1 MSVGGHKLE
10 GFLRQKRFGSRTL
23 AKLKKKNERLLI
35 TNLIATLFV
44 TSAPMIIAEKYITP
58 EVAHF
63 FVSSQTASLVVYLVA
78 FMIVLLFGEI
88 TSKVLGVRFNDR
100 IALAAA
106 PVYQVFVWVLFP
118 LTWIVE
124 QFVKILSWIT
134 GGKLDM
140 HGMTV
145 SEEELDAFIDMSH
158 AGGAVEEDEKRQ
170 IKNLLNLSDMTAD
183 AVMTPRVNVEFLSLD
198 MTVDEVCDTMMK
210 SSHSRLPV
218 CGESTDDIEYVMTF
232 REAFRLQRDGHGA
245 AHLSSLDLEKIMKV
259 SLTQALDDLFEKFQ
273 RSRRHIALVLDEHGG
288 TAWVVTME
296 DVLEEVFGDIKDEK
310 DREEIYMKKSKDGS
324 IEAIGSVLIDDI
336 LEEYNL
342 TPEQISLPDEYMSET
357 LSYVLMAEEE
367 WFPKVGD
374 VISFWD
380 DICLI
385 LRVLEVDDNVIER
398 VECKIL

>member
-1 MSVGGHKLE
+1 
-10 GFLRQKRFGSRTL
+10 
-23 AKLKKKNERLLI
+23 
-35 TNLIATLFV
+35 
-44 TSAPMIIAEKYITP
+44 MIIAEKYITP
-58 EVAHF
+58 EVSHF
-63 FVSSQTASLVVYLVA
+63 FANPQTASLVVYLVA
-78 FMIVLLFGEI
+78 FMIVLLFWEI
-88 TSKVLGVRFNDR
+88 TSKVLWVRFNDR
-100 IALAAA
+100 IALASA
-106 PVYQVFVWVLFP
+106 PVYQVFVWALFP

-124 QFVKILSWIT
+124 QFVKILGWVT

-140 HGMTV
+140 HGATV
-145 SEEELDAFIDMSH
+145 SGEELDAFIDMSH

-170 IKNLLNLSDMTAD
+170 IKNLLNLSEMTAD

-198 MTVDEVCDTMMK
+198 MTVDEVCDFMMK

-218 CGESTDDIEYVMTF
+218 CGDTTDDVDSVMTF
-232 REAFRLQRDGHGA
+232 REAFRLQREWHGT

-288 TAWVVTME
+288 TAGVVTME
-296 DVLEEVFGDIKDEK
+296 DVLEEVFWDIKDEK
-310 DREEIYMKKSKDGS
+310 DREEIYMKKSQNGS

-342 TPEQISLPDEYMSET
+342 SPDMIELPQEYMSET

-374 VISFWD
+374 IVSFGD
-380 DICLI
+380 ETRL
-385 LRVLEVDDNVIER
+385 VLQVLAVHDNVIER
-398 VECKIL
+398 VECRRK